1 MKDRVLVSGSSGF
14 IGHHLVRFLKDK
26 GYWVRGVDI
35 VKPEYSTSEADEFII
50 ADLTKPEEAN
60 RATLGIDKLYQ
71 LAAVNGSI
79 EMTTTDKADLV
90 TTNALINLNLA
101 KSCIENRFKRV
112 FFSSSACVYP
122 IHYQSTDEVHPLK
135 EEDSYPADPDS
146 EYGWEKLFS
155 ERLWRSY
162 EEDYGL
168 EVRIGRYFNVYGHET
183 HLDTTRSKAPM
194 ALTRKVLEAGDGG
207 DVYIWGDGN
216 QKRSFVYID
225 DCVRA
230 TYMMMESDIHEPVN
244 IGTEDLVKINEL
256 VDIIADIEG
265 VKVNKIHQMDKVQG
279 VRTRHADF
287 SRAYKELKWEKKTSM
302 KEGMTVI
309 NKFAHKELKI

>member
-1 MKDRVLVSGSSGF
+1 MERILVCGSGGF
-14 IGHHLVRFLKDK
+14 IGHHLVNNLKAR
-26 GYWVRGVDI
+26 GYWVRGIDLEAPKYTTV
-35 VKPEYSTSEADEFII
+35 ADEFIVG
-50 ADLTKPEEAN
+50 DLTNAEEAYM
-60 RATLGIDKLYQ
+60 ATLDIDKVYQ

-79 EMTTTDKADLV
+79 ELTTTDKANLV

-101 KSCIENRFKRV
+101 KACIQNKVQRV
-112 FFSSSACVYP
+112 YFSSSACVYP
-122 IHYQSTDEVHPLK
+122 IHYQETDEIHPLK
-135 EEDSYPADPDS
+135 EEDAYPARPDS

-168 EVRIGRYFNVYGHET
+168 QVRIGRYFNVYGPET
-183 HLDTTRSKAPM
+183 HLDTTKSKAPM

-207 DVYIWGDGN
+207 TVDIWGDGE

-256 VDIIADIEG
+256 VDIIAKIEG
-265 VKVNKIHQMDKVQG
+265 VSIKKNHQLDKVQG

-287 SRAYKELKWEKKTSM
+287 SRAYNQLGWKKQVSM
-302 KEGMTVI
+302 EEGMRAI
-309 NKFAHKELKI
+309 NEFAHKELKI